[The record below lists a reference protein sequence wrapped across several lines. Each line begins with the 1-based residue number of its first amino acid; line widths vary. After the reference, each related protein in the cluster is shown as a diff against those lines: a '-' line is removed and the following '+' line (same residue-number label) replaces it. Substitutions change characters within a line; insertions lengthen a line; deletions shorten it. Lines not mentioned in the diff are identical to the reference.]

1 MNVIMFAA
9 QYVAND
15 SGVLVGALLMAL
27 LIVAGVAVITV
38 GAILYVKDGSKPAAV
53 APAAAAAE
61 EPARA
66 DSEATG
72 MTEPTE
78 ETATETAEETATEE
92 PSEATADDVTDES
105 AAEEEAVAEE
115 EPAAE
120 ETTSEPETETAEE
133 TVDEPADEPAEE
145 AATEEAA
152 DEIAATTDGAVTPT
166 FIDDIMAGLSDG
178 SKETFSYRVI
188 GRNYGAMN
196 TMKDVRDYATEGEF
210 LDDFFKNAN
219 RFYKPFDAEI
229 FTALYERQKPNKRGN
244 ELSKLNVRYANA
256 LYYYR
261 KDDPTLVGKTIM
273 LLKDDVEY
281 QLSKDSTYLK
291 KVPSLK
297 KLILVYSA
305 RGEYDEAIAY
315 CDRAIEHKIYDV
327 RQSGFEPRRK
337 ALVEKR
343 DRAEARK
350 ARAAKKLAANN

>member
-66 DSEATG
+66 DSETTE
-72 MTEPTE
+72 MTESTE
-78 ETATETAEETATEE
+78 ETATEPTEETATEE
-92 PSEATADDVTDES
+92 PSEATADDVTDEP

-115 EPAAE
+115 ESAAE

-133 TVDEPADEPAEE
+133 TADEPAEE

-178 SKETFSYRVI
+178 SKDTFSYRVI

-196 TMKDVRDYATEGEF
+196 TMKDVRDYATEKEF

-297 KLILVYSA
+297 KLILIYSA

-315 CDRAIEHKIYDV
+315 CDRAIERKIYDV

>member
-120 ETTSEPETETAEE
+120 ETTSEPGTETAEE
-133 TVDEPADEPAEE
+133 TADEP
-145 AATEEAA
+145 ATEEAA

-178 SKETFSYRVI
+178 SKDTFSYRVI

-297 KLILVYSA
+297 KLILIYSA

>member
-78 ETATETAEETATEE
+78 ETATEPTEETATEE

-115 EPAAE
+115 EPAAD
-120 ETTSEPETETAEE
+120 ETTSEPGTETAEE
-133 TVDEPADEPAEE
+133 TADEPA
-145 AATEEAA
+145 EEAA

-178 SKETFSYRVI
+178 SKDTFSYRVI

-261 KDDPTLVGKTIM
+261 KDDPTLVGRTIM

-297 KLILVYSA
+297 KLILIYSA

-315 CDRAIEHKIYDV
+315 CDRAIERKIYDV

>member
-78 ETATETAEETATEE
+78 GTATETAEETATEE

-105 AAEEEAVAEE
+105 AAEE
-115 EPAAE
+115 
-120 ETTSEPETETAEE
+120 TTSEPETETAEE
-133 TVDEPADEPAEE
+133 TADEPAEE

-178 SKETFSYRVI
+178 SKDTFSYRVI

-196 TMKDVRDYATEGEF
+196 TMKDVRDYATEKEF

-297 KLILVYSA
+297 KLILIYSA

-315 CDRAIEHKIYDV
+315 CDRAIERKIYDV

>member
-78 ETATETAEETATEE
+78 GTATETAEETATEE

-105 AAEEEAVAEE
+105 AAEE
-115 EPAAE
+115 
-120 ETTSEPETETAEE
+120 TTSEPETETAEE
-133 TVDEPADEPAEE
+133 TADEPAEE

-178 SKETFSYRVI
+178 SKDTFSYRVI

-297 KLILVYSA
+297 KLILIYSA

-315 CDRAIEHKIYDV
+315 CDRAIERKIYDV

>member
-53 APAAAAAE
+53 APAATAAE

-66 DSEATG
+66 DSEATE
-72 MTEPTE
+72 MTEPAE
-78 ETATETAEETATEE
+78 ETATEPTEETATEE
-92 PSEATADDVTDES
+92 PSEAAADDVTDES

-133 TVDEPADEPAEE
+133 TAAEPAEE

-178 SKETFSYRVI
+178 SKDTFSYRVI

-196 TMKDVRDYATEGEF
+196 TMKDVRDYATEKEF

-297 KLILVYSA
+297 KLILIYSA

-315 CDRAIEHKIYDV
+315 CDRAIERKIYDV

>member
-66 DSEATG
+66 DSKATG

-78 ETATETAEETATEE
+78 ETATEPTEETATEE

-115 EPAAE
+115 ESAVE

-133 TVDEPADEPAEE
+133 TADEPAEE

-178 SKETFSYRVI
+178 SKDTFSYRVI

-196 TMKDVRDYATEGEF
+196 TMKDVRDYATEKEF

-297 KLILVYSA
+297 KLILIYSA

-315 CDRAIEHKIYDV
+315 CDRAIERKIYDV

>member
-61 EPARA
+61 EPVRA

-78 ETATETAEETATEE
+78 GTATETAEETATEE

-133 TVDEPADEPAEE
+133 TADEPAEE
-145 AATEEAA
+145 DA

-178 SKETFSYRVI
+178 SKDTFSYRVI

-297 KLILVYSA
+297 KLILIYSA